1 MTSRML
7 AFLLGASV
15 LLALSAV
22 LACSDAPSSTA
33 SLAAAAHDTTN
44 TAAEQQHGTNGAQ
57 AAAAS
62 QRGLNRLD
70 EVRARGR
77 LVCATSDAIPG
88 FGYLDEGRNAGFDV
102 DLCRA
107 VASAVLGDPDA
118 VEFRISIPTGLG
130 AAVRSGE
137 IDMVARILT
146 ATTTRDARWGNFVHT
161 MYYDGQGFVVRS
173 NLGVSNARELAGASV
188 CVTSNTT
195 TELNLADFSNPHGL
209 DLRAVAFDRTSAA
222 VEAYLDGQCD
232 AFTTDHSG
240 LHAYLS
246 VFPEPEEHVILPDV
260 ISEEPLTPLVPHGDD
275 QWYDV
280 VKTVMTILI
289 YAEAY
294 GVTSDSVPVG
304 SVGNAKIDRLFG
316 LEGSFGQ
323 EDLGLSPTVAQ
334 DVVRAV
340 GNYGEIY
347 DRHLAPLGLERRS
360 SRNALWAAAPCTEC
374 PRGGQIY
381 APPLR

>member
-1 MTSRML
+1 ML
-7 AFLLGASV
+7 AATV
-15 LLALSAV
+15 
-22 LACSDAPSSTA
+22 
-33 SLAAAAHDTTN
+33 HDGTH
-44 TAAEQQHGTNGAQ
+44 AAEVQRRGTNGAQ
-57 AAAAS
+57 AAATS

-70 EVRARGR
+70 EVRARGH

-88 FGYLDEGRNAGFDV
+88 FGYLDEDENAGFDV

-107 VASAVLGDPDA
+107 VASAALGDPDA

-146 ATTTRDARWGNFVHT
+146 ATTTRDAEWGNFVHT
-161 MYYDGQGFVVRS
+161 MYYDGQGFVVRG
-173 NLGVSNARELAGASV
+173 NLGAVTARDLAGASV

-195 TELNLADFSNPHGL
+195 TELNLADFSNLHGL
-209 DLRAVAFDRTSAA
+209 DLQAVAFDKTSAA
-222 VEAYLDGQCD
+222 VDAYLDGQCD

-240 LHAYLS
+240 LHAYRS
-246 VFPEPEEHVILPDV
+246 IFPGPGDHVILPDV

-275 QWYDV
+275 RWYDV
-280 VKTVMTILI
+280 VKTVMAILI

-294 GVTSDSVPVG
+294 GVTSDRVPTEPTG
-304 SVGNAKIDRLFG
+304 DTKIDRLFG

-323 EDLGLSPTVAQ
+323 EDLGLSPTVGQ
-334 DVVRAV
+334 DVIRAV

-347 DRHLAPLGLERRS
+347 DRHLAPLGLERRD
-360 SRNALWAAAPCTEC
+360 SRNALWAGAPCTEC

>member
-1 MTSRML
+1 ML
-7 AFLLGASV
+7 AFLVGTSV
-15 LLALSAV
+15 LLAISVVFAFGDV
-22 LACSDAPSSTA
+22 PSSTA
-33 SLAAAAHDTTN
+33 MLAAAAHDTTN
-44 TAAEQQHGTNGAQ
+44 TAAEQRYGTDGSQ
-57 AAAAS
+57 AAATS

-70 EVRARGR
+70 EVRARGH

-88 FGYLDEGRNAGFDV
+88 FGYLDAGRNAGFDV

-146 ATTTRDARWGNFVHT
+146 ATTTRDAQWGNFVHT
-161 MYYDGQGFVVRS
+161 MYYDGQGFVVRR
-173 NLGVSNARELAGASV
+173 NLGAATALELAGASV

-195 TELNLADFSNPHGL
+195 TELNLADFSNLHGL
-209 DLRAVAFDRTSAA
+209 DVRAVAFEKTSAA
-222 VEAYLDGQCD
+222 VDAYFDGQCE

-246 VFPEPEEHVILPDV
+246 VSPEPEDHVILPDV

-275 QWYDV
+275 RWYDV
-280 VKTVMTILI
+280 VKTVMAILI
-289 YAEAY
+289 YAESY
-294 GVTSDSVPVG
+294 GVTSDRVPTEPTG
-304 SVGNAKIDRLFG
+304 DTKIDRLFG

-323 EDLGLSPTVAQ
+323 EDLGLSPTVGQ
-334 DVVRAV
+334 DVIRAV

-347 DRHLAPLGLERRS
+347 DRHLTPLGLERRG
-360 SRNALWAAAPCTEC
+360 SRNALWAGAPCTEC